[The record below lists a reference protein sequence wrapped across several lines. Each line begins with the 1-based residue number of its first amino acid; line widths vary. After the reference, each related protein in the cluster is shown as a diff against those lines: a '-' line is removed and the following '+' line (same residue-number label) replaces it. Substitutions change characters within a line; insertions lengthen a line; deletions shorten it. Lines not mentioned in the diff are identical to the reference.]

1 MLLAAK
7 LKFISHSRFTTMF
20 KRWVGG
26 VVVVVVVVR
35 GVGSNPCLKNV
46 LQGVPKK
53 TGHLLTFLGNLGTER
68 PKVPQMAKK
77 VPRIAKPKKIYL

>member
-26 VVVVVVVVR
+26 GVVVVVVVR

-53 TGHLLTFLGNLGTER
+53 DWTLFDIFGQSGH
-68 PKVPQMAKK
+68 
-77 VPRIAKPKKIYL
+77 